1 MKILC
6 QCSFLIFAV
15 TQVVAQ
21 ANIVQPTK
29 PVQPPASTTTTAPT
43 SGSDSGT
50 AGLPVCDRN
59 GILLDV
65 LKTIASAQLVKEET
79 DYETKKKLDEAAIY
93 KRRMGVIKA
102 LASKQ

>member
-1 MKILC
+1 
-6 QCSFLIFAV
+6 
-15 TQVVAQ
+15 
-21 ANIVQPTK
+21 
-29 PVQPPASTTTTAPT
+29 
-43 SGSDSGT
+43 
-50 AGLPVCDRN
+50 
-59 GILLDV
+59 LLDV